1 MLLIVLGMGFVV
13 SRINGFRKEGEEGAR
28 IWFYDQSEKRLYEVP
43 RDTIPPDKGIGGPAG
58 DGVRAVVITF
68 PGEQSDPG
76 KRRVAYLETFTPE
89 FKELQERVRAARVSG
104 RTFDGHV
111 PARESD
117 YFQTNSLVKLP
128 EESEWHA
135 ISSPEGRRIISA
147 WRSMSGPDGQHPLV
161 CVPR

>member
-58 DGVRAVVITF
+58 DGVRA
-68 PGEQSDPG
+68 
-76 KRRVAYLETFTPE
+76 
-89 FKELQERVRAARVSG
+89 ARVSG

-135 ISSPEGRRIISA
+135 ISSSEGRRIISA